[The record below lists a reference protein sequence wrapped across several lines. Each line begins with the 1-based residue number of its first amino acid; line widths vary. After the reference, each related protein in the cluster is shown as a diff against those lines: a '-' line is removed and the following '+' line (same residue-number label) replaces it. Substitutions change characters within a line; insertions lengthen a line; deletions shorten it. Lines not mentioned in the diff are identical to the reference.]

1 MSTLFRR
8 PLLVTPLVEGPPGA
22 MRRRATNNNQE
33 EQIQERKKTQDD
45 QDENT
50 TGTDYPEDVPAVIT
64 KKRPRVRT
72 ITREGNHFKHKVNWC
87 KNIWNCKFRK
97 EGKCFC
103 AHNLQEWI
111 VANANARG
119 INIPPAPSIVS
130 FSIIFLIAF
139 LLCSTIYLS
148 SS

>member
-1 MSTLFRR
+1 
-8 PLLVTPLVEGPPGA
+8 LLVMPLVEGPPGA

-33 EQIQERKKTQDD
+33 DQIQERKKTQDD

-64 KKRPRVRT
+64 KKRRVRT

-87 KNIWNCKFRK
+87 KNIWSCEFRK

-119 INIPPAPSIVS
+119 IKLPPASSLVS
-130 FSIIFLIAF
+130 FFSILFLISF

-148 SS
+148 SSLTPQ